1 MTSVF
6 TMVRTLRI
14 RALDKRPLLIP
25 FVSSDFDNDTAEKLV
40 DPDTVEV
47 EKVDEGAV
55 ASALE
60 ADDSGSWRPLNSAGI
75 NAQQQQQQQQQQ
87 SHQGNAGMQ
96 GVQNTPAPI
105 PTFATQSETSNFALP
120 PNNTRYPNQAGGGRY
135 SDQGP
140 MPERR
145 HPGFG
150 EENDEG

>member
-1 MTSVF
+1 
-6 TMVRTLRI
+6 
-14 RALDKRPLLIP
+14 
-25 FVSSDFDNDTAEKLV
+25 V
-40 DPDTVEV
+40 DPDTDEV

-60 ADDSGSWRPLNSAGI
+60 VDDSASWRPLTSADI
-75 NAQQQQQQQQQQ
+75 NANAQQQQQQQPQQ
-87 SHQGNAGMQ
+87 SQGNAGMQ

-120 PNNTRYPNQAGGGRY
+120 PNNTRYPNQAGGNRY
-135 SDQGP
+135 SEQGH

-145 HPGFG
+145 HPGMG